1 MNTFDYII
9 VGAGIGGIVLAKYFE
24 EKGLSYVILEA
35 SDHVGGR
42 INTISQHNTWFEL
55 GAARVL
61 SSQRRF
67 MNLISELNL
76 ELKEQLFT
84 DAAVYMEGMWHDSLD
99 DLLANVDYPDPFE
112 LFHDLLDKT
121 GILTLS
127 DFERLAP
134 LAWDKVL
141 TKDWLESKGIPS
153 AFSMRYFLGDIDVTM
168 NQITLYESMYFFV
181 SNLSASDSKVYR
193 MQGGLSQLVNTLSG
207 HIKSPV
213 FKQQVEQVSYTAD
226 GVTVK
231 TTNQTYQSRKVVFT
245 CSLNAISQVELPLE
259 AKNSLTTYLSAGH
272 YGKSIKGIITFN
284 SNVFPSHE
292 YLITED
298 PLRMIRRSDFHW
310 EFYLPS
316 LKKSWDKDK
325 LMKQLCVYF
334 GADSV
339 RDLHVHTYDKP
350 PFFGCYW
357 NYKSGYFHR
366 IFEFSKAQCIA
377 DRIYSIG
384 EHFSLNPNWI
394 EGTLESAEQFIMN
407 DCQ

>member
-1 MNTFDYII
+1 MDTYDYII

-24 EKGLSYVILEA
+24 EKGLSYVMLEA

-42 INTISQHNTWFEL
+42 INTTSQHNTCFEL

-61 SSQRRF
+61 SSQHRV

-76 ELKEQLFT
+76 ELEEQLLT
-84 DAAVYMEGMWHDSLD
+84 DAAVYMEGIWHDSLN
-99 DLLANVDYPDPFE
+99 DLLSNVDYPDPFE
-112 LFHDLLDKT
+112 LFHALLDKT
-121 GILTLS
+121 GIVNLS

-134 LAWDKVL
+134 LEWDRVL
-141 TKDWLESKGIPS
+141 TKDWLESEGIPT
-153 AFSMRYFLGDIDVTM
+153 AFSIRYFLGDIDVTM

-213 FKQQVEQVSYTAD
+213 FKQQVEHVSYTAD
-226 GVTVK
+226 GVMVK
-231 TTNQTYQSRKVVFT
+231 TTHQTYQSRKVVFT
-245 CSLNAISQVELPLE
+245 CSLNALSHVELPSE
-259 AKNSLTTYLSAGH
+259 AKDSLTSCLAAGY
-272 YGKSIKGIITFN
+272 YGKSIKGIITFY
-284 SNVFPSHE
+284 SNVFPSHD

-298 PLRMIRRSDFHW
+298 PLRMLRRSDFHW

-316 LKKSWDKDK
+316 LEKSWDTDK
-325 LMKQLCVYF
+325 LMKQLHAYF

-339 RDLHVHTYDKP
+339 RDLQLHTYDMP
-350 PFFGCYW
+350 PFYGCYW

-366 IFEFSKAQCIA
+366 IFEFSKAQRLA
-377 DRIYSIG
+377 DRVYSIG

-394 EGTLESAEQFIMN
+394 EGTLESVDQFILS
-407 DCQ
+407 DSQ

>member
-1 MNTFDYII
+1 MDTYDYII

-24 EKGLSYVILEA
+24 ENGFSYVMLEA
-35 SDHVGGR
+35 SDQVGGR
-42 INTISQHNTWFEL
+42 INTTSQHNTCFEL

-61 SSQRRF
+61 SSQHRV

-76 ELKEQLFT
+76 ELEEQLLT

-99 DLLANVDYPDPFE
+99 DLFTNVDYPDPFE
-112 LFHDLLDKT
+112 LFHALLDKT
-121 GILTLS
+121 GIVNLS

-134 LAWDKVL
+134 LEWDRVL
-141 TKDWLESKGIPS
+141 TKDWLDSEGIPA

-213 FKQQVEQVSYTAD
+213 YNQQVEHVGYTAD
-226 GVTVK
+226 GVMVK
-231 TTNQTYQSRKVVFT
+231 TTNQTYQAHKVVFT
-245 CSLNAISQVELPLE
+245 CSLNALSYMELPLE
-259 AKNSLTTYLSAGH
+259 AKNSLTSCLAAGH

-284 SNVFPSHE
+284 SNVFPSHD

-298 PLRMIRRSDFHW
+298 PLRMLRRSEFHW

-316 LKKSWDKDK
+316 LEKSWDTDK
-325 LMKQLCVYF
+325 LMRQLHAYF

-339 RDLHVHTYDKP
+339 RDLQLHTYDMA
-350 PFFGCYW
+350 PFYGCYW

-366 IFEFSKAQCIA
+366 IFEFSKAQRLA
-377 DRIYSIG
+377 ERVYSIG

-394 EGTLESAEQFIMN
+394 EGTLESVDQFILS
-407 DCQ
+407 DSQ

>member
-1 MNTFDYII
+1 VDTYDYII

-42 INTISQHNTWFEL
+42 INTTSRHNTCFEL

-61 SSQRRF
+61 SSQHRV

-76 ELKEQLFT
+76 ELEEQLLT
-84 DAAVYMEGMWHDSLD
+84 DAAVYMEGIWHDSLN
-99 DLLANVDYPDPFE
+99 DLLSNVDYPDPFE
-112 LFHDLLDKT
+112 LFHALLDKT
-121 GILTLS
+121 GIVNLS

-134 LAWDKVL
+134 LEWDRVL
-141 TKDWLESKGIPS
+141 TKDWLESEGIPT
-153 AFSMRYFLGDIDVTM
+153 AFSIRYFLGDIDVTM

-207 HIKSPV
+207 HVKSPV
-213 FKQQVEQVSYTAD
+213 FKQQVEHVSYTAD
-226 GVTVK
+226 GVMVK
-231 TTNQTYQSRKVVFT
+231 TTHQTYQSRKVVFT
-245 CSLNAISQVELPLE
+245 CSLNALSHVELPSE
-259 AKNSLTTYLSAGH
+259 AKDSLTSCLAAGH

-284 SNVFPSHE
+284 SNVFPSHD

-298 PLRMIRRSDFHW
+298 PLRMLRRSDFHW

-316 LKKSWDKDK
+316 LEKSWDTDK
-325 LMKQLCVYF
+325 LMKQLHAYF

-339 RDLHVHTYDKP
+339 RDLQLHTYVMP
-350 PFFGCYW
+350 PFYGCYW

-366 IFEFSKAQCIA
+366 IFEFSKAQRLA
-377 DRIYSIG
+377 ERVYSIG

-394 EGTLESAEQFIMN
+394 EGTLESVDQFILS
-407 DCQ
+407 DSQ